1 MAKLDID
8 HARVNAAISRA
19 EEGTSGEITC
29 VIKARAMDYPETPL
43 AWGFG
48 AALVLPLVAS
58 LFGVSLSDLVSAHL
72 PAPVAGWEAAHVTQ
86 HAYNRVQDIA
96 LYGLSQI
103 LVFLIVYL
111 LVRFTALKIWLTP
124 RAIKHR
130 RAHEKATEQFYAR
143 GLHLTAHNTGVMIFC
158 ALQEHYAAVIA
169 DSGIH
174 ARVDPAL
181 WNATLNVLLSHIRKG
196 DLTGGFEAAIATCG
210 EALAQ
215 HFPPGDDN
223 PNELPDVL
231 IEI

>member
-1 MAKLDID
+1 MAKLNID
-8 HARVNAAISRA
+8 HARVNAAISQA
-19 EEGTSGEITC
+19 EATTSGEITC
-29 VIKARAMDYPETPL
+29 VIKAKAMDYPETPL

-48 AALVLPLVAS
+48 AALLLPLIAA
-58 LFGVSLSDLVSAHL
+58 LFGVSLSELVSSHL
-72 PAPVAGWEAAHVTQ
+72 PSAIAGWEASHVTQ
-86 HAYNRVQDIA
+86 HAYNHVQDIA

-103 LVFLIVYL
+103 IVFLIVYA

-124 RAIKHR
+124 KAVKHR

-143 GLHLTAHNTGVMIFC
+143 GLHLTANNTGVMIFC

-174 ARVDPAL
+174 ARVDQGL
-181 WNATLNVLLSHIRKG
+181 WKDTLSVLLTHIKKG
-196 DLTGGFEAAIATCG
+196 DLTGGYEAAIARCG
-210 EALAQ
+210 EALTQ
-215 HFPPGDDN
+215 HFPAGDEN